1 MALDVH
7 PEMEA
12 GLLVEVELLGV
23 HVVLAIVVAS
33 ADLAS
38 WVEEEVAFWVE
49 VGVATFSK
57 VEVDAFLCQVEGVEV
72 GAPHLLK
79 NQS

>member
-7 PEMEA
+7 LEMEA

-23 HVVLAIVVAS
+23 HAVLATVVAS

-57 VEVDAFLCQVEGVEV
+57 VEVDAFLYQVEGVEV

>member
-1 MALDVH
+1 M
-7 PEMEA
+7 
-12 GLLVEVELLGV
+12 EVELLGV
-23 HVVLAIVVAS
+23 HAELATVVAS

-49 VGVATFSK
+49 VGVATFSM
-57 VEVDAFLCQVEGVEV
+57 EVVDVFLCQVEGVEV

>member
-1 MALDVH
+1 
-7 PEMEA
+7 MEA

-23 HVVLAIVVAS
+23 HAVLAIVVAS

-49 VGVATFSK
+49 VGEATSS
-57 VEVDAFLCQVEGVEV
+57 
-72 GAPHLLK
+72 
-79 NQS
+79 N